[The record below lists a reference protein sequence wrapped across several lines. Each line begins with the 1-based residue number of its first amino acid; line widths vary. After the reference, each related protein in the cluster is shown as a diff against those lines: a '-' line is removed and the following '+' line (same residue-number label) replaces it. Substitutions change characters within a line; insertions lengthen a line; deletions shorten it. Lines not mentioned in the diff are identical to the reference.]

1 MILVATKLFNWR
13 YSILQRTGVKVMSV
27 TSKIRNNVYEDIMQ
41 TVNNATRLILAENAL
56 GNKEIIIK
64 EKQINDEMS
73 DLLLKMPVDYNKKV
87 NEDRCKDTV
96 FNVNDYLAPVFPT
109 LSTPEPIDFATKVGE
124 LKPVKPMCDRYLLKN
139 KLTNRYY
146 KIRNKI
152 KNCIFRKTIA
162 LRHYIKT
169 IKFVWE

>member
-1 MILVATKLFNWR
+1 
-13 YSILQRTGVKVMSV
+13 MSV
-27 TSKIRNNVYEDIMQ
+27 TSKIRNNVYEDIRQ
-41 TVNNATRLILAENAL
+41 TVGNATRLILAENAL

-73 DLLLKMPVDYNKKV
+73 DLLLKMHVDYEPLNNKKV
-87 NEDRCKDTV
+87 IEDRWKDIG
-96 FNVNDYLAPVFPT
+96 FNVNGYSAPIFPT
-109 LSTPEPIDFATKVGE
+109 LSTTEPIDFTTKVVE
-124 LKPVKPMCDRYLLKN
+124 LKPVKPMYDRYLWKD

>member
-1 MILVATKLFNWR
+1 
-13 YSILQRTGVKVMSV
+13 MSV

-41 TVNNATRLILAENAL
+41 TVGNATRLILAENAL

-64 EKQINDEMS
+64 EKKINGEMAE
-73 DLLLKMPVDYNKKV
+73 LLFKAPVDYESYEPLNNKKV
-87 NEDRCKDTV
+87 IEDRWKDMG
-96 FNVNDYLAPVFPT
+96 FKVNDYSVPVFPT
-109 LSTPEPIDFATKVGE
+109 LSKPEPIDYATKVGE
-124 LKPVKPMCDRYLLKN
+124 LKPVKPMYDRYLWKD

>member
-1 MILVATKLFNWR
+1 
-13 YSILQRTGVKVMSV
+13 MST
-27 TSKIRNNVYEDIMQ
+27 TSKIRNNIYEDIIQ
-41 TVNNATRLILAENAL
+41 TVSNATRLIWAENAL

-64 EKQINDEMS
+64 EKQINGEMS
-73 DLLLKMPVDYNKKV
+73 ELLLKVPVDYEQYEPLNNKKA
-87 NEDRCKDTV
+87 NEDRCKDME
-96 FNVNDYLAPVFPT
+96 FNVTDYSAPIFPT
-109 LSTPEPIDFATKVGE
+109 QITPEPIDFATKVGE
-124 LKPVKPMCDRYLLKN
+124 LKPVKPMYDRYLWKD